1 MLRAMFDP
9 QHPGRSIPTPL
20 DGRELHVHPQ
30 RSNGGISARG
40 RLLVL
45 AFLRRYIVWLARRR
59 DIAGV
64 RDAMGLLL
72 ELTDAPIR

>member
-1 MLRAMFDP
+1 MFDP

-20 DGRELHVHPQ
+20 DGPDLQVHPQ
-30 RSNGGISARG
+30 RHKDGVSATE

-45 AFLRRYIVWLARRR
+45 AFLRRYIVWQARRR
-59 DIAGV
+59 DIARV

-72 ELTDAPIR
+72 ELTGAPIR

>member
-1 MLRAMFDP
+1 MFDP
-9 QHPGRSIPTPL
+9 QHPGRGVPTPL
-20 DGRELHVHPQ
+20 EGWELHVHPQ
-30 RSNGGISARG
+30 RSKGGISERE
-40 RLLVL
+40 RLLIL

-72 ELTDAPIR
+72 ELTGAPIR